1 MREPRGDRPER
12 DLALRWTTRL
22 SLTGRILAVN
32 IFVLALLAGGLFY
45 LESFRSRLVETRL
58 GQIAR
63 ETQLMT
69 EGVAKT
75 PRADRDVL
83 VGKLARASGSRLRI
97 YDGDGALVV
106 DSFRLGP
113 PGYRL
118 IDPDAEP
125 LRKDIARA
133 MDRVVDRLTGTRIP
147 PTVVERPGSTAS
159 DWPEIAQS
167 RTSDTVE
174 TAYRLAPD
182 RTPFVSAA
190 STVPTTRSTLLAT
203 NNARDITRTV
213 RSERTRLG
221 LLFAATLLVSILLSL
236 FLARTIVRPL
246 RRLMTAA
253 VRVRWG
259 RERDVMVPRLPGR
272 SDEIGLLAR
281 AISDMTHSL
290 RQRIDAGE
298 HFAADVAHELKN
310 PISSLRSSIEALDTI
325 DDPQVRH
332 RLLAVARDDCRRLDR
347 LVTDIAEA
355 SRMDAELSRA
365 HFERVD
371 IGSMIDAM
379 IAAREARRAPDG
391 PHIAYA
397 RPRKRATDV
406 MGDDNRLERVFDN
419 LLDNAISFSPP
430 GGVIRVSATRSG
442 GEVIVRVEDDGPG
455 VEAQYREA
463 IFNRF
468 YSLRPSGETF
478 ERHNGLG
485 LAIVRAIVD
494 GHQGSVRV
502 GDRDD
507 GAQGALFEVR
517 LPATDAGASP

>member
-1 MREPRGDRPER
+1 MSEPRYDAPER

-32 IFVLALLAGGLFY
+32 IFVLAMLAGGLFY

-58 GQIAR
+58 VQIAR
-63 ETQLMT
+63 ETQLMAEGIT
-69 EGVAKT
+69 ET
-75 PRADRDVL
+75 PRGEHDALIRR
-83 VGKLARASGSRLRI
+83 LANASGSRLRI
-97 YDGDGALVV
+97 YDRNGALVN
-106 DSFRLGP
+106 DSFRLGA

-118 IDPDAEP
+118 LDPATEP
-125 LRKDIARA
+125 LRKDVARA
-133 MDRVVDRLTGTRIP
+133 MDRVVDWLTGTSIP
-147 PTVVERPGSTAS
+147 PPIVERPGATAA

-167 RTSDTVE
+167 RSTGAVAS
-174 TAYRLAPD
+174 AYRLAPD

-190 STVPTTRSTLLAT
+190 SGVATSGSTLLAT
-203 NNARDITRTV
+203 DNARDITRTV
-213 RSERTRLG
+213 RSERTWLG

-236 FLARTIVRPL
+236 FLARTIVKPL

-272 SDEIGLLAR
+272 NDEIGLLAR
-281 AISDMTHSL
+281 AISDMTRSL
-290 RQRIDAGE
+290 RERIDAGE

-310 PISSLRSSIEALDTI
+310 PISSLRSSIEAI
-325 DDPQVRH
+325 EAIEDPIVRAE
-332 RLLAVARDDCRRLDR
+332 LLAVARDDCRRLDR

-365 HFERVD
+365 HFDRVD

-379 IAAREARRAPDG
+379 ISAREARRAG
-391 PHIAYA
+391 GQPHIAYA
-397 RPRKRATDV
+397 RPRKHATDV

-419 LLDNAISFSPP
+419 LLDNAISFSPLE
-430 GGVIRVSATRSG
+430 GVIRVSATRSG
-442 GEVIVRVEDDGPG
+442 DEVIVRVEDEGPG

-468 YSLRPSGETF
+468 YSLRPAGETF
-478 ERHNGLG
+478 GRHSGLG
-485 LAIVRAIVD
+485 LAIVKAIVA

-507 GAQGALFEVR
+507 GIRGARFEIR
-517 LPATDAGASP
+517 LPVAESSEA